1 MFCSSVNLRKHLRK
15 LGQMSGDAEPIS
27 IKTYSRQQV
36 GAVANYSEQ

>member
-1 MFCSSVNLRKHLRK
+1 
-15 LGQMSGDAEPIS
+15 MSGDAKPIS